1 MAKLSIKWVKSG
13 IGHPKDQRDTL
24 RALGLRRMN
33 QVVEQENTKVIL
45 GMINKVKHLVTV
57 EENEDGSK

>member
-1 MAKLSIKWVKSG
+1 VAKLSIKWVKSG
-13 IGHPKDQRDTL
+13 IGYPKDQRDTL
-24 RALGLRRMN
+24 KALGLRRIN
-33 QVVEQENTKVIL
+33 HVVEQENTQVIL

>member
-1 MAKLSIKWVKSG
+1 MAKLLIKWVKSG
-13 IGHPKDQRDTL
+13 IGYPKDQRDTL
-24 RALGLRRMN
+24 KALGLRRIN
-33 QVVEQENTKVIL
+33 QVVEQENTKVIQ

>member
-1 MAKLSIKWVKSG
+1 VAKLLIKWVKSG
-13 IGHPKDQRDTL
+13 IGYPKDQRDTL
-24 RALGLRRMN
+24 KALGLRRIN
-33 QVVEQENTKVIL
+33 QVVEQENTKVIQ

>member
-1 MAKLSIKWVKSG
+1 MSKLLIKWVKSG
-13 IGHPKDQRDTL
+13 IGYPKDQRDTL
-24 RALGLRRMN
+24 KALGLRRMN
-33 QVVEQENTKVIL
+33 QVVEQENTKVIQ

>member
-1 MAKLSIKWVKSG
+1 MAKLLIKWVKSG
-13 IGHPKDQRDTL
+13 IGYPKDQRDTL
-24 RALGLRRMN
+24 KALGLRRMN